1 MKTTNKLVR
10 VNHAINYRNYRR
22 ARDRAL
28 SRLANAYPETYKELL
43 EQEKVNDETTAG
55 QWVPIGDNVTVTVDV
70 RAIGGGEDITRESTG
85 NDGQNQGNNGGEA

>member
-1 MKTTNKLVR
+1 MGKTSKLVK

-43 EQEKVNDETTAG
+43 EQEKVNDQTTAG
-55 QWVPIGDNVTVTVDV
+55 NWVAIGNDATITVDIRSDKSV
-70 RAIGGGEDITRESTG
+70 DADERSSYERQDES
-85 NDGQNQGNNGGEA
+85 NYGGEA